1 VFYSEANHSN
11 VKKLYDILLTYC
23 MYNFDLGKYNNYISR
38 QSSTPL
44 ACVAGISKWR
54 ERENKKGFTLL
65 ISYSPS
71 HLKVSFCFL
80 FGFLCK
86 AKWLPKNS
94 YNRAKSKDFRV
105 ATPNVSLLSGHH
117 GKGIADE

>member
-44 ACVAGISKWR
+44 ACVAGIQSG
-54 ERENKKGFTLL
+54 ERGEMRRA
-65 ISYSPS
+65 S
-71 HLKVSFCFL
+71 HFSFL
-80 FGFLCK
+80 TH
-86 AKWLPKNS
+86 P
-94 YNRAKSKDFRV
+94 
-105 ATPNVSLLSGHH
+105 P
-117 GKGIADE
+117 I